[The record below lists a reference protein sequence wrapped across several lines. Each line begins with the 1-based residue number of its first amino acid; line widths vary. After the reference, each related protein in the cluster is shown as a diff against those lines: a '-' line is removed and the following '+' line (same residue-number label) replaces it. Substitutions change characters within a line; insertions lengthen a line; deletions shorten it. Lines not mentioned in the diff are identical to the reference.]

1 MNTTRWS
8 GFLKRPRASQPSN
21 SRSVRRPADAGG
33 FGNTH
38 VNAAR
43 PIQTTAVT
51 QPALVELSAPR
62 ALTTQQPT
70 IHPTV
75 ATARIGPNWRWEFCR
90 REKTIV
96 LAMLP
101 VGE

>member
-1 MNTTRWS
+1 M
-8 GFLKRPRASQPSN
+8 
-21 SRSVRRPADAGG
+21 
-33 FGNTH
+33 
-38 VNAAR
+38 
-43 PIQTTAVT
+43 AVT
-51 QPALVELSAPR
+51 QPALVELSALR

-75 ATARIGPNWRWEFCR
+75 AAARTGPNWRGEFR
-90 REKTIV
+90 KREKAMV